1 MIDIDRTNARKEPAS
16 DAEVELAK
24 SLAQEITRYLEEKHL
39 SKPIRLMSGNGVHL
53 YYRLAD
59 LENNTSSKALI
70 KRTLINLA
78 NRFNTREVSIDTA
91 VFNASRITKIPGTI
105 ARKGVESESRPYR
118 MAVLL

>member
-1 MIDIDRTNARKEPAS
+1 
-16 DAEVELAK
+16 
-24 SLAQEITRYLEEKHL
+24 
-39 SKPIRLMSGNGVHL
+39 MSGNGVHL

-91 VFNASRITKIPGTI
+91 VFNASLITKIPGTI
-105 ARKGVESESRPYR
+105 ARKGFESESRPYR